1 MNSILDRTVAAF
13 QTRQEEEREE
23 FRGQIT
29 AFRNLYAFLSQI
41 IPYQNSELEQFYTFC
56 RNLIAKLPPPG
67 DGTTFALDDEVALK
81 YFRIQQMTQ
90 GSIDLSEG
98 EADPLKGPTDV
109 GSGGRKDEE
118 VGLTDL
124 VERLNERF
132 GTSFTRADQ
141 LFFEQIRES
150 AEADERIVEAALANK
165 YDNFSSYLERM
176 LDELFIDRMDGNEE
190 VFSKVMSD
198 QPFRS
203 AVHKGLAR
211 ELYEPIRAARRH

>member
-1 MNSILDRTVAAF
+1 
-13 QTRQEEEREE
+13 
-23 FRGQIT
+23 
-29 AFRNLYAFLSQI
+29 
-41 IPYQNSELEQFYTFC
+41 
-56 RNLIAKLPPPG
+56 
-67 DGTTFALDDEVALK
+67 
-81 YFRIQQMTQ
+81 MTQ
-90 GSIDLSEG
+90 GSIELKNG

-118 VGLTDL
+118 VGLRDL

-141 LFFEQIRES
+141 LFFEQVRES
-150 AEADERIVEAALANK
+150 AEINERVVEAALANK
-165 YDNFSSYLERM
+165 YDNFSSYLERI

-198 QPFRS
+198 QPFRA

-211 ELYEPIRAARRH
+211 ELYERIRGGRRH